1 MITKRSEGAMPQPTV
16 ELEPVIERWKTE
28 AAANCAPLYYQNF
41 FLRGGHDAS
50 NRNATTTFVSFGGK
64 YYAVT
69 CRHVV
74 DLLETMRKSKLVEHP
89 TLAFFFDKTFIPLS
103 HFTADGLKHNF
114 QIVDGADIAILDV
127 SNLWSRLQAFGKV
140 AVEMDE
146 ERHREP
152 RWAKAQMMAS
162 AGYPE
167 RHKRNAVR
175 DDGAERVFGTVPFV
189 VLDKSGDIDRHNE
202 VVVMKSTLE
211 KPHGWYFSG
220 ISGGPIYVIQDELI
234 IPVGIAFA
242 GWPQQPNE
250 ERKGLLTDR
259 DIEIHGQTLT
269 PKFFGRWLIAAGLAS

>member
-1 MITKRSEGAMPQPTV
+1 MTAKRSEDAMPRPTAEAESV
-16 ELEPVIERWKTE
+16 VERWKTE
-28 AAANCAPLYYQNF
+28 AIANCAPLYYQNF
-41 FLRGGHDAS
+41 FVRGGHDAS
-50 NRNATTTFVSFGGK
+50 NRNATATFVSFGGK

-74 DLLETMRKSKLVEHP
+74 DLLEEMRKTKVVEHP

-103 HFTADGLKHNF
+103 HFTTDGLKHNF
-114 QIVDGADIAILDV
+114 RIVDGADIAILDV
-127 SNLWSRLQAFGKV
+127 SNLWPMLQTFGKV
-140 AVEMDE
+140 AVEIDE

-152 RWAKAQMMAS
+152 RWAKAQMMAA

-167 RHKRNAVR
+167 RHKRNAIR

-211 KPHGWYFSG
+211 RPHGWYFSG
-220 ISGGPIYVIQDELI
+220 VSGGPMYVIQDELI
-234 IPVGIAFA
+234 IPVGIACA

-250 ERKGLLTDR
+250 EPKGSLTDK

-269 PKFFGRWLIAAGLAS
+269 PEFFGRWLIAPELAS

>member
-1 MITKRSEGAMPQPTV
+1 MTTERSEEAMPQPTAEPESIV
-16 ELEPVIERWKTE
+16 ELWKAE
-28 AAANCAPLYYQNF
+28 AMANCAPLYYQNF

-74 DLLETMRKSKLVEHP
+74 DLLETMRKTKVVEHP

-114 QIVDGADIAILDV
+114 RIVEDADIAILDV
-127 SNLWSRLQAFGKV
+127 SNHWPTLQAFGKV

-167 RHKRNAVR
+167 RHKRNAIR
-175 DDGAERVFGTVPFV
+175 DDGAERVFGTLPFI
-189 VLDKSGDIDRHNE
+189 VLEKSGDIDRHNK

-211 KPHGWYFSG
+211 QPHRWYFSG
-220 ISGGPIYVIQDELI
+220 ISGGPMYVIQDELI

-242 GWPQQPNE
+242 GWRQLPNE
-250 ERKGLLTDR
+250 EPKRSLTDK
-259 DIEIHGQTLT
+259 DIAIHGQTLT
-269 PKFFGRWLIAAGLAS
+269 LEFFGRWLMAAGLAS